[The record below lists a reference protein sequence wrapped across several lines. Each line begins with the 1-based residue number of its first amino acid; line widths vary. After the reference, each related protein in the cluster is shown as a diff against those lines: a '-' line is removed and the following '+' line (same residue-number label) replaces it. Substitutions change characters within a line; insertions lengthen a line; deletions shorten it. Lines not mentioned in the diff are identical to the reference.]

1 MIPSNGGFSLLKL
14 YRNDKKNKY
23 WFMDT
28 KVRQKSNRNQTI
40 EIHEAEK
47 KELLNKCIIIN
58 SNQNVE
64 SVLNKIINQDL
75 FYCIDFLPDKSIDLA
90 VIDPPYNLN
99 KDFNTIK
106 FKVSDDESFYEY
118 TKKWVKAIK
127 PKLKKTASIYICCDW
142 KSTSSIYRAL
152 AEEFI
157 VQNRITW
164 QREKGR
170 GAKSNWKNCIE
181 DIWFCT
187 VSNDYYFD
195 VDSVKQK
202 RKVIAPYRVDG
213 VAKDWEEEE
222 GGEKYRLTCPSNFW
236 DDISIP
242 FWSMPEN
249 TTHPTQK
256 PEKLIS
262 KLILASSKT
271 NDVVLDC
278 FLGSGTT
285 AVVAKKLKRNFVGIE
300 IDPYYAAIS
309 QKRLTMADN
318 NNQIQGYEN
327 GVFLERNTAIKS
339 NKSTKNIINYAQPI
353 LI

>member
-1 MIPSNGGFSLLKL
+1 ME
-14 YRNDKKNKY
+14 
-23 WFMDT
+23 T
-28 KVRQKSNRNQTI
+28 KVNAKSERNQTL
-40 EIHEAEK
+40 EIDEAEK
-47 KELLNKCIIIN
+47 KELLKKCIQIT
-58 SNQNVE
+58 SRQNITDI
-64 SVLNKIINQDL
+64 LNKVINQDL
-75 FYCIDFLPDKSIDLA
+75 FDCIEYLPNNSIDLA
-90 VIDPPYNLN
+90 VIDPPYNLT
-99 KDFNTIK
+99 KDFNTVK
-106 FKVSDDESFYEY
+106 FKASDDESFYEY

-195 VDSVKQK
+195 VDAVKQK

-213 VAKDWEEEE
+213 VAKDWVEE
-222 GGEKYRLTCPSNFW
+222 GGEKYRLTYPSNFW

-262 KLILASSKT
+262 KLILASSKP
-271 NDVVLDC
+271 NEVVFDC

-285 AVVAKKLKRNFVGIE
+285 AVVAKKLGRNFVGIE

-309 QKRLTMADN
+309 QKRLFMADN
-318 NNQIQGYEN
+318 NNKIQGYEG
-327 GVFLERNTAIKS
+327 GVFLERNTVIKS
-339 NKSTKNIINYAQPI
+339 VKPIKNKINYEQPI